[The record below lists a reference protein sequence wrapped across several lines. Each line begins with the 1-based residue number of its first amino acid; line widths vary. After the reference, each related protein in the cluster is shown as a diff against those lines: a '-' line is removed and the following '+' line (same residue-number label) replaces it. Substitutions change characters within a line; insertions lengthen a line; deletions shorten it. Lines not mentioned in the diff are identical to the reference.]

1 MKKALEK
8 LWNDYLIEECAK
20 IDTNEERELTKR
32 VVLLHENANALMN
45 KEQVAAV
52 EEYVD
57 GLCELDVF
65 FIKKAFFKGCEFSV
79 SFLLEA
85 GNMDK

>member
-57 GLCELDVF
+57 GLCELDAF

-79 SFLLEA
+79 SFFLEA